1 MTYKQKNSGVKREDL
16 FVSTKLWPS
25 SYGDPNAVDSA
36 LDRLGLDYIDLLFL
50 HQPSGDWKIAY
61 RKEIMYLSSISLYHN
76 YLHNKGMVR
85 ENHAFILG
93 LS

>member
-1 MTYKQKNSGVKREDL
+1 M
-16 FVSTKLWPS
+16 
-25 SYGDPNAVDSA
+25 
-36 LDRLGLDYIDLLFL
+36 LFL
-50 HQPSGDWKIAY
+50 HQPSDDWKIAY
-61 RKEIMYLSSISLYHN
+61 RKEIMYLSSMSLYHN